1 MRKIRNC
8 TSAQLNTGGSAC
20 RINWDKILGAILVE
34 PGKKLPADITAETLM
49 EACHADRPD
58 RIYPIV
64 TFTEYSKNGG
74 EPQVSA
80 EGYGANMYNGM
91 NARTDTFTLNVFDE
105 MLNASLLR
113 TAGKEWD
120 VYYFD
125 KSVIYGYNDGTD
137 ILAGIPMSTV
147 YPTATPHPTS
157 SAKASLTVSFCHKDA
172 EDNLLNL
179 DYVDA
184 GVNLSRYI
192 KGLTEVN
199 LVEQSTG
206 KFRVIEA
213 VGGYDRTPEF
223 GQILSTNATEL
234 LIGASTATY
243 ENGMISATSV
253 TGMAAPSVL
262 FENDVKWIECVG
274 VIKSS

>member
-34 PGKKLPADITAETLM
+34 PGKKLPADITVDALM

-105 MLNASLLR
+105 MLNASLIR
-113 TAGKEWD
+113 TANKEWD
-120 VYYFD
+120 AYYFD
-125 KSVIYGYNDGTD
+125 KNVIIRYKENRLDFLVLIDKKDMKKSYN
-137 ILAGIPMSTV
+137 
-147 YPTATPHPTS
+147 
-157 SAKASLTVSFCHKDA
+157 K
-172 EDNLLNL
+172 
-179 DYVDA
+179 
-184 GVNLSRYI
+184 YI
-192 KGLTEVN
+192 KNITTLDD
-199 LVEQSTG
+199 
-206 KFRVIEA
+206 IM
-213 VGGYDRTPEF
+213 
-223 GQILSTNATEL
+223 L
-234 LIGASTATY
+234 LYIRG
-243 ENGMISATSV
+243 
-253 TGMAAPSVL
+253 
-262 FENDVKWIECVG
+262 VKCED
-274 VIKSS
+274 